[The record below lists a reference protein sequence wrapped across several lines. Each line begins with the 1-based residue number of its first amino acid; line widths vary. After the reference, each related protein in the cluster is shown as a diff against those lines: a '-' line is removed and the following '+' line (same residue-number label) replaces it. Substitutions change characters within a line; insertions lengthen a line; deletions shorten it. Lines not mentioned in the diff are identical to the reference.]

1 MRKIRLFALF
11 ILCVLYHS
19 VQAQSTRLDS
29 LLKSNEKHPHE
40 DSLKVMLLLD
50 ISREYRKL
58 KMSRERI
65 QYVEKAISLGEKI
78 KVISPLAL
86 AYNIMGLRY
95 EGLAEYEKSIAHYTR
110 AIEIAEK
117 YGDIFSAAQYSLNYG
132 TVYDYLG
139 DYNRSLAL
147 YAKAANIF
155 MVLGQ
160 KGNLGNCYVNMGN
173 LYKNFT
179 NQADKSMEYLE
190 KALVIFSTIDQEGDK
205 RGMAEVYFSMAG
217 VYMNAGENDLQKLGT
232 SVDKKYAIANQYLQK
247 ARDIAYGGN
256 DVNLKGMA
264 YFHTGELEEKRGNY
278 DAALTNYTQ
287 SLQLHKEDN
296 DQFAQTTLQLSI
308 GRVQG
313 LKKNLKASLTN
324 LNQALYQAKELKAI
338 EIQRDAYLE
347 ISRILEMQQVYDSGY
362 ANYKQYIVMR
372 DSVSNTEKQKEFAR
386 KQLQFEFD
394 VKEREYQ
401 MGQQLADIRLKQ
413 QQGLATRQ
421 EQQLALVNREKEI
434 QQLNYL
440 KKHAAMESERR
451 IKNAQL
457 IQNDLARRLE
467 EKTSKQRIDEQI
479 QRVSFNRN
487 LSIIMGAILL
497 VLSFLV
503 IYIYRINSKTRKL
516 NKLVSA
522 QKENLEEMSRVKDK
536 IFSIVSHDMRA
547 PVNNLVAFGSL
558 LEEGNIDQER
568 LVQYISQIKGTLN
581 NTSSLMENLLNWAAS
596 QMQGFTPV
604 KENVNL
610 FELVFGVVKGMEPE
624 LSKKK
629 LLLEVNMPD
638 NLSFTTDRNMMEL
651 IVRNLLSNA
660 IKFSR
665 KGGSLEISGI
675 QTEFSFKLSMKDS
688 GIGLTATKARLINT
702 TKVITMGSSFGTERE
717 KGTGLG
723 LMLCKQF
730 AILMNGSLSVESEEG
745 KGSVFTLSLPV
756 NVSDVA

>member
-1 MRKIRLFALF
+1 MRKKRLFALLV
-11 ILCVLYHS
+11 ICVLFNS
-19 VQAQSTRLDS
+19 VQGQSPRLDS
-29 LLKSNEKHPHE
+29 LLKSNDKHSHE

-58 KMSRERI
+58 KMPRERI

-95 EGLAEYEKSIAHYTR
+95 EGMAEYEKSIANYTR

-179 NQADKSMEYLE
+179 NQADKSMEYLG
-190 KALVIFSTIDQEGDK
+190 KALEIFSTIDQEGDK

-217 VYMNAGENDLQKLGT
+217 VYMNADKGDLQKLKT
-232 SVDKKYAIANQYLQK
+232 SGDKKYAIANEYLQK
-247 ARDIAYGGN
+247 ARDIADGGN

-264 YFHTGELEEKRGNY
+264 SFHTGELEEKIGNY
-278 DAALTNYTQ
+278 DAALASYTQ

-296 DQFAQTTLQLSI
+296 DLYAQTTLQLSI

-313 LKKNLKASLTN
+313 LKNNLRASLAN
-324 LNQALYQAKELKAI
+324 LNHALYQAKELKAL

-347 ISRILEMQQVYDSGY
+347 ISRNLEKQQIFDSAY
-362 ANYKQYIVMR
+362 ANFKQYIEMR

-413 QQGLATRQ
+413 QQGLAIRQ

-440 KKHAAMESERR
+440 KKQSEMESERR
-451 IKNAQL
+451 MKNAQL
-457 IQNDLARRLE
+457 HQNDLARRLE
-467 EKTSKQRIDEQI
+467 EKTSTQMINEQI
-479 QRVSFNRN
+479 QQVKFNRN
-487 LSIIMGAILL
+487 LAIVMGTMLL
-497 VLSFLV
+497 FLSCMV
-503 IYIYRINSKTRKL
+503 IYIYRINVKTRNL
-516 NKLVSA
+516 NRLVSA

-558 LEEGNIDQER
+558 LDEGDIDQEK
-568 LVQYISQIKGTLN
+568 LAQYISQIKGTLN

-604 KENVNL
+604 KEKVNL
-610 FELVFGVVKGMEPE
+610 YDLVFGVVKGMEPE
-624 LSKKK
+624 LVKKK
-629 LLLEVNMPD
+629 LSLEVNIPES
-638 NLSFTTDRNMMEL
+638 LSFITDRNMMEL

-675 QTEFSFKLSMKDS
+675 QTKSSFQFSMKDS
-688 GIGLTATKARLINT
+688 GIGIPAPKARLINT
-702 TKVITMGSSFGTERE
+702 SKVITMGSSFGTERE

-730 AILMNGSLSVESEEG
+730 AILMDGSLSVESEEG
-745 KGSVFTLSLPV
+745 KGTVFTLSLPV
-756 NVSDVA
+756 VVSDVA